1 MSGLGH
7 DHEVSPEAGT
17 GTRAAAGAE
26 AEAEAV
32 LAYGRRVLASQ
43 PFSVLIGAELHALA
57 PGRAEIQL
65 PLSAQLQQQNGF
77 AHGGIVSYMADNA
90 LTFAGG
96 TALRVPV
103 VTAEFKI
110 NYVRP
115 ALGERLVARAR
126 AVHTG
131 SSQAVCTCE
140 VFVVNDGA
148 EKLCAL
154 AQGTITRLPD
164 SPKK

>member
-1 MSGLGH
+1 MAGLGH
-7 DHEVSPEAGT
+7 DQEVSPEA
-17 GTRAAAGAE
+17 A
-26 AEAEAV
+26 
-32 LAYGRRVLASQ
+32 LAYGRSVLAAQ
-43 PFSVLIGAELHALA
+43 PFSALIGAELHALS
-57 PGRAEIQL
+57 PGQAELQL
-65 PLSAQLQQQNGF
+65 PLSAQLKQQNGF

-96 TALRVPV
+96 AALRVPV
-103 VTAEFKI
+103 VTSEFKI

-115 ALGERLVARAR
+115 ALGERLVARAK

-140 VFVVNDGA
+140 VFAVNGGV

-154 AQGTITRLPD
+154 AQGTIATLPE
-164 SPKK
+164 PKK

>member
-1 MSGLGH
+1 MSGG
-7 DHEVSPEAGT
+7 DAQVSPEAF
-17 GTRAAAGAE
+17 
-26 AEAEAV
+26 
-32 LAYGRRVLASQ
+32 LAMGRGVLASQ
-43 PFSVLIGAELHALA
+43 PFSVLIGAEMHALS
-57 PGRAEIQL
+57 PGKVDLQL
-65 PLSAQLQQQNGF
+65 PLTAQLKQQNGF

-103 VTAEFKI
+103 VTSEFKI

-115 ALGERLVARAR
+115 AVGDRLVARAK

-140 VFVVNDGA
+140 VFAVTGGV

-154 AQGTITRLPD
+154 AQGTIAKLPE
-164 SPKK
+164 SSKK

>member
-7 DHEVSPEAGT
+7 DHEVSPEA
-17 GTRAAAGAE
+17 
-26 AEAEAV
+26 V
-32 LAYGRRVLASQ
+32 LAYGRRMLASQ

-57 PGRAEIQL
+57 PGLAELQL
-65 PLSAQLQQQNGF
+65 PLTAQLKQQNGF

-96 TALRVPV
+96 SALRVPV
-103 VTAEFKI
+103 VTSEFKI

-115 ALGERLVARAR
+115 ALGDRLIARATT
-126 AVHTG
+126 AHCG

-154 AQGTITRLPD
+154 AQGTIAKLPD
-164 SPKK
+164 PSKK

>member
-1 MSGLGH
+1 MAGG
-7 DHEVSPEAGT
+7 DNQVSPEAL
-17 GTRAAAGAE
+17 
-26 AEAEAV
+26 
-32 LAYGRRVLASQ
+32 LAMGRGVLASQ
-43 PFSVLIGAELHALA
+43 PFSVLIGAEMYALS
-57 PGRAEIQL
+57 PGSVDLQL
-65 PLSAQLQQQNGF
+65 PLTAQLKQQNGF

-103 VTAEFKI
+103 VTSEFKI

-115 ALGERLVARAR
+115 AVGDRLIARAK

-140 VFVVNDGA
+140 IFAVTGGV

-154 AQGTITRLPD
+154 AQGTIAKLPE
-164 SPKK
+164 SSKK

>member
-7 DHEVSPEAGT
+7 DQEVSP
-17 GTRAAAGAE
+17 
-26 AEAEAV
+26 EAV

-43 PFSVLIGAELHALA
+43 PFSVLIGAQLHALA
-57 PGRAEIQL
+57 PGLAELQL
-65 PLSAQLQQQNGF
+65 PLTAQLKQQNGF

-96 TALRVPV
+96 SALRVPV
-103 VTAEFKI
+103 VTSEFKI

-115 ALGERLVARAR
+115 ALGERLIARATT
-126 AVHTG
+126 AHCG

-140 VFVVNDGA
+140 VFVVKDGA

-154 AQGTITRLPD
+154 AQGTIAKLSDP
-164 SPKK
+164 SKK

>member
-7 DHEVSPEAGT
+7 DHEVSPEA
-17 GTRAAAGAE
+17 
-26 AEAEAV
+26 V
-32 LAYGRRVLASQ
+32 LAYGRRMLASQ

-57 PGRAEIQL
+57 PGLAELQL
-65 PLSAQLQQQNGF
+65 PLTAQLKQQNGF

-96 TALRVPV
+96 SALRVPV
-103 VTAEFKI
+103 VTSEFKI

-115 ALGERLVARAR
+115 ALGDRLIARATT
-126 AVHTG
+126 AHCG

-140 VFVVNDGA
+140 VFVVNDRA

-154 AQGTITRLPD
+154 AQGTIAKLPD
-164 SPKK
+164 PSKK

>member
-1 MSGLGH
+1 MSGLGN
-7 DHEVSPEAGT
+7 DQEVSP
-17 GTRAAAGAE
+17 
-26 AEAEAV
+26 EAV
-32 LAYGRRVLASQ
+32 LAYGRSVLAAQ

-57 PGRAEIQL
+57 PGHAELQL
-65 PLSAQLQQQNGF
+65 PLGAQLKQQHGF

-96 TALRVPV
+96 SALRVPV
-103 VTAEFKI
+103 VTSEFKI

-115 ALGERLVARAR
+115 AIGQRLIARAR

-140 VFVVNDGA
+140 VVAVADDGT

-154 AQGTITRLPD
+154 AQGTIATLPD
-164 SPKK
+164 SPKKTSSPAKS

>member
-1 MSGLGH
+1 MSGLGN
-7 DHEVSPEAGT
+7 DQEVSP
-17 GTRAAAGAE
+17 
-26 AEAEAV
+26 EAV
-32 LAYGRRVLASQ
+32 LAYGRSVLAAQ

-57 PGRAEIQL
+57 PGHAELQL
-65 PLSAQLQQQNGF
+65 PLGAQLKQQHGF

-96 TALRVPV
+96 SALRVPV
-103 VTAEFKI
+103 VTSEFKI

-115 ALGERLVARAR
+115 AIGQRLIARAW

-140 VFVVNDGA
+140 VVAVADDGT

-154 AQGTITRLPD
+154 AQGTIAKLPD
-164 SPKK
+164 SPKKTSSPAKS

>member
-1 MSGLGH
+1 
-7 DHEVSPEAGT
+7 
-17 GTRAAAGAE
+17 
-26 AEAEAV
+26 
-32 LAYGRRVLASQ
+32 VLASQ

-57 PGRAEIQL
+57 AGLAELQL
-65 PLSAQLQQQNGF
+65 PLTAQLKQQNGF

-96 TALRVPV
+96 SALRVPV
-103 VTAEFKI
+103 VTSEFKI

-115 ALGERLVARAR
+115 ALGDRLIARATT
-126 AVHTG
+126 AHCG

-154 AQGTITRLPD
+154 AQGTIAKLPD
-164 SPKK
+164 PSKK

>member
-1 MSGLGH
+1 MSGG
-7 DHEVSPEAGT
+7 DTQISPEAF
-17 GTRAAAGAE
+17 
-26 AEAEAV
+26 
-32 LAYGRRVLASQ
+32 LAMGRGVLASQ
-43 PFSVLIGAELHALA
+43 PFSMLIGAELHALS
-57 PGRAEIQL
+57 PGIVDLQL
-65 PLSAQLQQQNGF
+65 PLTAQLKQQNGF

-103 VTAEFKI
+103 VTSEFKI

-115 ALGERLVARAR
+115 ALGERLIARAK

-131 SSQAVCTCE
+131 SSQVVCTCE
-140 VFVVNDGA
+140 VFVVNGGV

-154 AQGTITRLPD
+154 AQGTIAKLPD
-164 SPKK
+164 SSKKPV

>member
-1 MSGLGH
+1 MSGG
-7 DHEVSPEAGT
+7 DNQVSPEAL
-17 GTRAAAGAE
+17 
-26 AEAEAV
+26 
-32 LAYGRRVLASQ
+32 LAMGRGVLASQ
-43 PFSVLIGAELHALA
+43 PFSVLIGAEMHALS
-57 PGRAEIQL
+57 PGNVDLQL
-65 PLSAQLQQQNGF
+65 PLTAQLKQQNGF

-103 VTAEFKI
+103 VTSEFKI

-115 ALGERLVARAR
+115 AVGDRLVARAK

-140 VFVVNDGA
+140 VFAVTGGV

-154 AQGTITRLPD
+154 AQGTIAKLPE
-164 SPKK
+164 SSKK

>member
-7 DHEVSPEAGT
+7 DHEVSPEA
-17 GTRAAAGAE
+17 
-26 AEAEAV
+26 V
-32 LAYGRRVLASQ
+32 LAYGRRMLASQ

-57 PGRAEIQL
+57 PGLAELQL
-65 PLSAQLQQQNGF
+65 PLTAQLKQQNGF

-96 TALRVPV
+96 SALRVPV
-103 VTAEFKI
+103 VTSEFKI

-115 ALGERLVARAR
+115 ALGDRLIARATTAHCGR
-126 AVHTG
+126 
-131 SSQAVCTCE
+131 SQAVCTCE

-154 AQGTITRLPD
+154 AQGTIAKLPD
-164 SPKK
+164 PSKK

>member
-7 DHEVSPEAGT
+7 DQEVSP
-17 GTRAAAGAE
+17 
-26 AEAEAV
+26 EAV

-43 PFSVLIGAELHALA
+43 SFSVLIGAQLHALA
-57 PGRAEIQL
+57 PGLAELQL
-65 PLSAQLQQQNGF
+65 PLTAQLKQQNGF

-96 TALRVPV
+96 SALRVPV
-103 VTAEFKI
+103 VTSEFKI

-115 ALGERLVARAR
+115 ALGERLIARATT
-126 AVHTG
+126 AHCG

-140 VFVVNDGA
+140 VFVVKDGA

-154 AQGTITRLPD
+154 AQGTIAKLSDP
-164 SPKK
+164 SKK

>member
-1 MSGLGH
+1 MSGLGN
-7 DHEVSPEAGT
+7 DQEVSPEAVLEYG
-17 GTRAAAGAE
+17 RS
-26 AEAEAV
+26 V
-32 LAYGRRVLASQ
+32 LAAQ

-57 PGRAEIQL
+57 PGHAELQL
-65 PLSAQLQQQNGF
+65 PLVAQLKQQHGF

-96 TALRVPV
+96 SALRVPV
-103 VTAEFKI
+103 VTSEFKI

-115 ALGERLVARAR
+115 AIGQRLIARAR

-140 VFVVNDGA
+140 VVAVADDGT

-154 AQGTITRLPD
+154 AQGTIAKLPD
-164 SPKK
+164 SPKKTSSPAKS

>member
-17 GTRAAAGAE
+17 GTRAAAG

-57 PGRAEIQL
+57 PGHAEIQL
-65 PLSAQLQQQNGF
+65 PLSAQLKQQNGF

-154 AQGTITRLPD
+154 AQGTIARLPD

>member
-7 DHEVSPEAGT
+7 DQEVSP
-17 GTRAAAGAE
+17 
-26 AEAEAV
+26 EAV

-43 PFSVLIGAELHALA
+43 PFSALIGAELHALS
-57 PGRAEIQL
+57 PGQVELQL
-65 PLSAQLQQQNGF
+65 PLTAQLKQQNGF

-96 TALRVPV
+96 SALRVPV
-103 VTAEFKI
+103 VTSEFKI

-115 ALGERLVARAR
+115 ALGERLIARAR
-126 AVHTG
+126 TAHSG

-154 AQGTITRLPD
+154 AQGTIAKLPER
-164 SPKK
+164 

>member
-1 MSGLGH
+1 MSGG
-7 DHEVSPEAGT
+7 DTRDAQVSPEAF
-17 GTRAAAGAE
+17 
-26 AEAEAV
+26 
-32 LAYGRRVLASQ
+32 LAMGRGVLASQ
-43 PFSVLIGAELHALA
+43 PFSALIGAELHALT
-57 PGRAEIQL
+57 PGFADLQL
-65 PLSAQLQQQNGF
+65 PLAAQLKQQNGF

-103 VTAEFKI
+103 VTSEFKI

-115 ALGERLVARAR
+115 ALGDRLVARAR

-140 VFVVNDGA
+140 VFAVTDGV

-154 AQGTITRLPD
+154 AQGTIAKLPD

>member
-1 MSGLGH
+1 MSGLGI
-7 DHEVSPEAGT
+7 DQEVSP
-17 GTRAAAGAE
+17 
-26 AEAEAV
+26 EAV
-32 LAYGRRVLASQ
+32 LAYGRSVLAAQ

-57 PGRAEIQL
+57 PGHAELQL
-65 PLSAQLQQQNGF
+65 PLGAQLKQQHGF

-96 TALRVPV
+96 SALRVPV
-103 VTAEFKI
+103 VTSEFKI

-115 ALGERLVARAR
+115 ALGDRLIARATT
-126 AVHTG
+126 AHCG

-154 AQGTITRLPD
+154 AQGTIAKLPD

>member
-7 DHEVSPEAGT
+7 DQEVSP
-17 GTRAAAGAE
+17 
-26 AEAEAV
+26 EAV
-32 LAYGRRVLASQ
+32 LAYGRRMLASQ
-43 PFSVLIGAELHALA
+43 PFSVLIGAQLHALA
-57 PGRAEIQL
+57 PDYVELQL
-65 PLSAQLQQQNGF
+65 PLTAQLKQQNGF

-96 TALRVPV
+96 SALRVPV
-103 VTAEFKI
+103 VTSEFKI

-115 ALGERLVARAR
+115 ALGERLIARAR
-126 AVHTG
+126 TAHSG

-154 AQGTITRLPD
+154 AQGTIAKLPD

>member
-1 MSGLGH
+1 MSGLGN
-7 DHEVSPEAGT
+7 DQEVSP
-17 GTRAAAGAE
+17 
-26 AEAEAV
+26 EAV
-32 LAYGRRVLASQ
+32 LAYGRSVLAAQ

-57 PGRAEIQL
+57 PGHAELQL
-65 PLSAQLQQQNGF
+65 PLGAQLKQQHGF

-96 TALRVPV
+96 SALRVPV
-103 VTAEFKI
+103 VTSEFKI

-115 ALGERLVARAR
+115 AIGQRLIARAR

-140 VFVVNDGA
+140 VVAMADDGT

-154 AQGTITRLPD
+154 AQGTIAKLPD
-164 SPKK
+164 SPKKTSSPAKS